1 MLKCLPVFFMDIF
14 SISGENESNEVMIMI
29 MGRDLCGLPVFSWR
43 EGSYLGRIAD
53 FFFDGVT
60 MALVGISLG
69 KIFPGK
75 RQRFVA
81 REHICRIYK
90 DGVVISARE
99 KIEKRQYLGDCCVS
113 YLEFSKDSS
122 LFLREGEVVSDFI
135 LNEWYEIDGYEISR
149 GLWHDLVYG
158 RSFRPRYNRIRQ
170 ISK

>member
-1 MLKCLPVFFMDIF
+1 MDIF

-43 EGSYLGRIAD
+43 EGCYLGRIAD
-53 FFFDGVT
+53 FFFDGIT
-60 MALVGISLG
+60 MRLIGISLG
-69 KIFPGK
+69 KTFPGK
-75 RQRFVA
+75 KLRFVA
-81 REHICRIYK
+81 REHICKIYK
-90 DGVVISARE
+90 DGIVISTRE
-99 KIEKRQYLGDCCVS
+99 NIEKRQYLGDCCVS

-158 RSFRPRYNRIRQ
+158 RSFRPRYNKIRQ